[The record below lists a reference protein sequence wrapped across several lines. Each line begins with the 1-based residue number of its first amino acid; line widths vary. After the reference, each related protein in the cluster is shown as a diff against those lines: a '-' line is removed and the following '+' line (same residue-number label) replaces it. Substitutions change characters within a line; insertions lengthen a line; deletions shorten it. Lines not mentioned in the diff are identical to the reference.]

1 MKINRSRNAYRAFL
15 SERGSIEAGLTIIP
29 TTAFFLLTLQLV
41 ISGSYQVVETMKL
54 QSMVTKFALG
64 DKSEGEQQAYLNRTL
79 NYKYQSMPG
88 GGELILANSEISS
101 PRVSNLITQKPLM
114 KAEAIA
120 ISE

>member
-1 MKINRSRNAYRAFL
+1 MKINRSRNVYRAFL

-54 QSMVTKFALG
+54 QSMVTTFALG
-64 DKSEGEQQAYLNRTL
+64 DKSEGQQRAYPNRSF
-79 NYKYQSMPG
+79 NYRYQSMPG

-101 PRVSNLITQKPLM
+101 PIVSNLITQNPLM